1 MSNASVITMEEFSH
15 LNGQLVQLRTQ
26 NFDLE
31 SKIKKMNQEYQ
42 NTLKVKLE
50 LESEVKKLQS
60 KIEEFINFQVVT
72 GQSKEKMTFKKSLDD
87 NTQLRKTMGELQS
100 EYEEHV

>member
-1 MSNASVITMEEFSH
+1 MEEFSH